1 MKKMTDRRGW
11 QQVDVLLARQPIFN
25 RANEVYGYE
34 LLYRNSYENFYTGT
48 DDNRATAELI
58 NNAYLLT
65 QLADISGGKKV
76 FINFSEDLLVEEIPT
91 LMPKEDIVIE
101 ILETVKPTPR
111 VIKACK
117 NLKRYGYT
125 LALDDFVYSPEFEPL
140 IELVDIIKL
149 EFTMEKHKQE
159 MIINRYK
166 NNKLFLAERI
176 ETREE
181 YEEAHA
187 MGYHFFQGYF
197 FSKPVIVSGEKEM
210 KFNPV
215 LLQMIAAIDDKYF
228 DYQKA
233 TQIIEHDVGLSYQL
247 LKLVNAVGRE
257 AIYEIYSIKQA
268 LVRLGI
274 DEIRKWLYVLLLQ
287 QVEAKELNELV
298 ANSLVRAKFMEQVA
312 KHAKM
317 SKKHLELFMLGLF
330 SNIDKVLNKPMADC
344 LDEIQLSRDVRQ
356 ALLGVDNE
364 LTKILTCVE
373 HFERGEWDIL
383 SERCSFINEDDVM
396 DQYIKA
402 IKWANE
408 IKTHLK

>member
-1 MKKMTDRRGW
+1 ME
-11 QQVDVLLARQPIFN
+11 VLLARQPIFN

-233 TQIIEHDVGLSYQL
+233 TQIIERDVGLSYQL
-247 LKLVNAVGRE
+247 LKLVNTVGRE

-287 QVEAKELNELV
+287 QVKAKELNELV

-312 KHAKM
+312 KQAKM

>member
-1 MKKMTDRRGW
+1 MTDRRGW

-233 TQIIEHDVGLSYQL
+233 TQIIERDVGLSYQL
-247 LKLVNAVGRE
+247 LKLVNTVGRE

>member
-1 MKKMTDRRGW
+1 ME
-11 QQVDVLLARQPIFN
+11 VLLARQPIFN

-233 TQIIEHDVGLSYQL
+233 TQIIERDVGLSYQL
-247 LKLVNAVGRE
+247 LKLVNTVGRE

-287 QVEAKELNELV
+287 QVKAKELNELV

-312 KHAKM
+312 KQAKM

-383 SERCSFINEDDVM
+383 SENCNFINEDDVM
-396 DQYIKA
+396 AQYVKA

-408 IKTHLK
+408 IKMHLK

>member
-1 MKKMTDRRGW
+1 ME
-11 QQVDVLLARQPIFN
+11 VLLARQPIFN

-34 LLYRNSYENFYTGT
+34 LLYRDSHENFYTGT
-48 DDNRATAELI
+48 DDNKATAELI

-65 QLADISGGKKV
+65 QLSDISGGKKV
-76 FINFSEDLLVEEIPT
+76 FINFYEDLLVEEVPT
-91 LMPKEDIVIE
+91 LMPKEDTVIE

-111 VIKACK
+111 VIQACK

-125 LALDDFVYSPEFEPL
+125 LALDDFVYRSEFEPL
-140 IELVDIIKL
+140 IDLVDIIKI
-149 EFTMEKHKQE
+149 EFTMDKHKQE
-159 MIINRYK
+159 MIMNRYK

-233 TQIIEHDVGLSYQL
+233 TQIIERDVGLSYQL
-247 LKLVNAVGRE
+247 LKLVNTVGRE

>member
-1 MKKMTDRRGW
+1 ME
-11 QQVDVLLARQPIFN
+11 VLLARQPIFN

-233 TQIIEHDVGLSYQL
+233 TQIIERDVGLSYQL
-247 LKLVNAVGRE
+247 LKLVNTVGRE

>member
-1 MKKMTDRRGW
+1 ME
-11 QQVDVLLARQPIFN
+11 VLLARQPIFN

-233 TQIIEHDVGLSYQL
+233 TQIIERDVGLSYQL
-247 LKLVNAVGRE
+247 LKLVNTVGRE

-287 QVEAKELNELV
+287 QVKAKELNELV